1 MNKRGEERNYGV
13 LIASIVAI
21 VAIVG
26 MVVYF
31 SGGSVGGAAVYTY
44 TDVGDEAAQMCYA
57 QSQSGNEYTRCV
69 SSVCADLCVEGGEST
84 ECARKCGSRAQYVVR
99 QYTASFAN

>member
-1 MNKRGEERNYGV
+1 MFKRAEERNYGV

-31 SGGSVGGAAVYTY
+31 SGGSVGGAVVAHS
-44 TDVGDEAAQMCYA
+44 DKGDAAYVAC
-57 QSQSGNEYTRCV
+57 SQGGQDFHECTGL
-69 SSVCADLCVEGGEST
+69 VCADLCAGDSDYS
-84 ECARKCGSRAQYVVR
+84 CGAYCRGRADTLVR
-99 QYTASFAN
+99 NR